1 MVKRRERGFTL
12 LEVIVAMSIFGVFL
26 YIVFSLTSDMRG
38 WEKRLPVN
46 FMRHPQVIAVIG
58 RMRRDVLDLH
68 MPTSNKIYLD
78 TFTVN
83 GKEYTNGPKT
93 LIIQT
98 ELPSGLQ
105 TIIWDLSEPTVARR
119 ISVNVGNASEWFAR
133 GLPEEFSSDA
143 EFDAIK
149 LPGRPY
155 AVRLIAKDADDN
167 IAIDQI
173 LQPRTYQ

>member
-1 MVKRRERGFTL
+1 MTRRQHGFTL

-46 FMRHPQVIAVIG
+46 FMRNPQVMSVIA
-58 RMRRDVLDLH
+58 RMRRDVLDVH
-68 MPTSNKIYLD
+68 IPATGKIYAETYTLK
-78 TFTVN
+78 
-83 GKEYTNGPKT
+83 GKTYTNDSKT

-98 ELPSGLQ
+98 QFASGLN
-105 TIIWDLSEPTVARR
+105 TIIWDLNETGVAKR
-119 ISVNVGNASEWFAR
+119 ISVNVGVDSEWVAR
-133 GLPEEFSSDA
+133 GLPEDFTSGVD
-143 EFDAIK
+143 FDALK

-155 AVRLIAKDADDN
+155 AVRLTARDADGK

-173 LQPRTYQ
+173 LQPRAYQ